1 MDAPGEHQDDHQGE
15 ADDDGAEE
23 HPEHPFRDAF
33 STVAD
38 AALEAEQLR
47 TEEVESEEE
56 LRRGVII
63 RSLRAV
69 GGIMIIGAGIAL
81 LPLPGPGWVIII
93 IGLSMLPFAWAK
105 RTIRLIRRQIPGI
118 PEDGRIPTRTWI
130 IMGVI
135 AVTATLLAM
144 KFGGTVADWLGE
156 HWADLWS

>member
-1 MDAPGEHQDDHQGE
+1 MPGEPQDDHQSSG
-15 ADDDGAEE
+15 DDDDEDGRS
-23 HPEHPFRDAF
+23 EHPFRDAF

-56 LRRGVII
+56 LRRAVFI
-63 RSLRAV
+63 RSARAV
-69 GGIMIIGAGIAL
+69 GGFMIIGAGIAL

-93 IGLSMLPFAWAK
+93 IGLSMLPFAWAE

-118 PEDGRIPTRTWI
+118 PEDGRIPTSTWI

-144 KFGGTVADWLGE
+144 KFGGTVTDWLGE
-156 HWADLWS
+156 HWTNLWS